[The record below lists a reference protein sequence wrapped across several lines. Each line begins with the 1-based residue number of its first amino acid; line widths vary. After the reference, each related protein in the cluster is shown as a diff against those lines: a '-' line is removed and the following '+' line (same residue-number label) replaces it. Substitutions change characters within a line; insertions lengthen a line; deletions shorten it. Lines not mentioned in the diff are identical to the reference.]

1 MKCASLW
8 LALLVAVIFAPRCK
22 QPYPSAS
29 VVNLPDYKR
38 GEALLGVKND
48 SAFYYFN
55 RVVTTV
61 KDSLQIATSL
71 SNMAAIQS
79 DAGDY
84 FGSQES
90 LMTSLSYLDEKKER
104 DQYCLSSDYNELGYT
119 SLNLKNYAAAAG
131 YFQKALQ
138 LAKDDNFRAIENN
151 NLGLA
156 FQKSGDYAK
165 AIQIFESAL
174 PQSKADDKKFAR
186 LLSNLARTKWLQNPR
201 YDAAAELMTAL
212 QIRTKISDDWGLNA
226 SYAHLVD
233 FYAKRNLDSALF
245 FAEKRLALVK
255 RLASPDDELEALQQF
270 MPFAAPDQVKTLFTR
285 YQTISDS
292 LQNARNN
299 AKNQFALI
307 RFDAEKNKAD
317 NLRLQRDNSEKRLQ
331 LIWQRVFLFTGVGLF
346 ALIAVLSVRWYRR
359 RQKQTQ
365 QETQAAIRE
374 SQLRTSQKVHDVVAN
389 GLYNLMSELE
399 HHEVGKELLLDK
411 IENLYEQSRDISYER
426 PAAPDEGFSKR
437 VEEMLS
443 GYSFDGR
450 KVLIVGN
457 EPAFWEQISDAG
469 KGEIEAVLTEMMVNM
484 RKHSGAS
491 NVVIKFGEL
500 NGLLLIQYNDDGVGM
515 PEEITWGNGWKS
527 TENRIASLGGTI
539 IFDRKKTNGLA
550 FQIQF
555 PRRVQH
561 V

>member
-1 MKCASLW
+1 MKCALLW
-8 LALLVAVIFAPRCK
+8 LVLLVAVVFAPRCK
-22 QPYPSAS
+22 QPYPSES

-38 GEALLGVKND
+38 GEVLLGVKND
-48 SAFYYFN
+48 SAFFYFN
-55 RVVTTV
+55 RVVNTV

-71 SNMAAIQS
+71 NNMAVIQL

-84 FGSQES
+84 FGSQENLLHS
-90 LMTSLSYLDEKKER
+90 LTYLDEKKRR
-104 DQYCLSSDYNELGYT
+104 DYYCLSSDYNELGNT
-119 SLNLKNYAAAAG
+119 SLGLKNYAAAAE

-138 LAKDDNFRAIENN
+138 FVQDDNFKAIETN
-151 NLGLA
+151 NLAVSL
-156 FQKSGDYAK
+156 QKKGDYAK

-174 PQSKADDKKFAR
+174 PQSKADDKKYAR
-186 LLSNLARTKWLQNPR
+186 LLSNLARTKWLQNPA
-201 YDAAAELMTAL
+201 YNAAGELRTAL
-212 QIRTKISDDWGLNA
+212 QIRTKISDDWGLNT

-233 FYAKRNLDSALF
+233 FYAKRNIDSARI

-270 MPFAAPDQVKTLFTR
+270 MPFAAPDQVKVLFSR
-285 YQTISDS
+285 YQKISDS

-307 RFDAEKNKAD
+307 RFDAERNKAE
-317 NLRLQRDNSEKRLQ
+317 NLRLQRDNTEKRLQ
-331 LIWQRVFLFTGVGLF
+331 LIWQRVFLFTGVGIF
-346 ALIAVLSVRWYRR
+346 ALMAILSVRWYRR
-359 RQKQTQ
+359 RQQQTQ

-389 GLYNLMSELE
+389 GLYNLMSEIE
-399 HHEVGKELLLDK
+399 HRDVGREQLLDK

-443 GYSFDGR
+443 SYSFDGR

-457 EPAFWEQISDAG
+457 EPAFWEQMGDAG
-469 KGEIEAVLTEMMVNM
+469 KAEVEAVLTEMMVNM

-491 NVVIKFGEL
+491 NVVIKFGESD
-500 NGLLLIQYNDDGVGM
+500 GLLLIQYNDDGVGL
-515 PEEITWGNGWKS
+515 PAEVVWGNGWKS
-527 TENRIASLGGTI
+527 TENRTASLGGTI

-550 FQIQF
+550 FQIQI